1 MESLIADWYGFAS
14 LPLMSD
20 GVIKWHAVGEE
31 AILSDAM
38 SLLEERCDLNFKRVN
53 RRRRAE
59 IRVVRQNGLIE
70 GRSAG
75 RAEWGHHT
83 KFKWKLRVVNDPRY
97 TSTVV
102 HELGHA
108 LGLAHPDHHGE
119 NRKTMMSYLR
129 DPQRNHWWRQDY
141 VNLNEIYNPDKSD
154 KITNPYVKSNDIKAL
169 VSTQP
174 GVHRECETIVD
185 YITGMPITSLSI

>member
-31 AILSDAM
+31 AILSDSM

-59 IRVVRQNGLIE
+59 IRVVRQDRLIE

-83 KFKWKLRVVNDPRY
+83 KFKWKLRVVNDSRY
-97 TSTVV
+97 ASTVV

-108 LGLAHPDHHGE
+108 LGLTHPDHHGE

-129 DPQRNHWWRQDY
+129 NPQRNHWWRQDY

-154 KITNPYVKSNDIKAL
+154 KITNPYVKSHDIKPL

-174 GVHRECETIVD
+174 GLHRECETTVD
-185 YITGMPITSLSI
+185 YITGMPITHLSI